1 MADFMSSE
9 LDVKCMHWVHNTAKR
24 GIQKPGNDSC
34 IYIWKQDRNMKGY
47 TYFSIIWMKWFWLK
61 LSQFLGPERAC
72 KNGLSRNVYPP
83 YIIRDS
89 GMSSWPIAVIY
100 IVFWPSATWWKT
112 VFCVAV
118 SYNL

>member
-9 LDVKCMHWVHNTAKR
+9 LDVKCMHCVHNTAKQ
-24 GIQKPGNDSC
+24 GIQ
-34 IYIWKQDRNMKGY
+34 
-47 TYFSIIWMKWFWLK
+47 K
-61 LSQFLGPERAC
+61 LSQFSGPERAC
-72 KNGLSRNVYPP
+72 KNGLSWNVYPP

-89 GMSSWPIAVIY
+89 GMSSWPIPVIY

-112 VFCVAV
+112 VFCVPV